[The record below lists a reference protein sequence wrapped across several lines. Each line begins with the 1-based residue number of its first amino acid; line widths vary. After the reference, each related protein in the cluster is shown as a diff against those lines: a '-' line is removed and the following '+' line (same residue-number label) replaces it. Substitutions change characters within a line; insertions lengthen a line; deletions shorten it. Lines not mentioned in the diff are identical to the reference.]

1 MNIFRIIVKVSDELE
16 DLDRSD
22 YFIDPADSEDFLAP
36 GIYKSFD
43 RLVIAYFSS
52 ECTYHGM

>member
-36 GIYKSFD
+36 GIYKKF
-43 RLVIAYFSS
+43 
-52 ECTYHGM
+52 